1 GLLRSLAFESLDTAR
16 DVEQLRRVWT
26 QLDALDRRDAF
37 VAARASSRAA
47 GFGAGE
53 EARGWLRPF
62 WDRLAELGADERAV
76 LALALADATPG
87 LGVEWLPRLEA
98 AAQAYAREPAMG
110 FAVGMALAERQLWG
124 KARRL
129 LEDAAADTTLRASAR
144 RKAWLTLAR
153 IAAEEGDSERAA
165 RAYESAAILA

>member
-1 GLLRSLAFESLDTAR
+1 MRVLDVITVLAAGGVTGVLLERSRRAVGRRTPLVATRALALVVGGA
-16 DVEQLRRVWT
+16 
-26 QLDALDRRDAF
+26 ALPA
-37 VAARASSRAA
+37 AARLAA
-47 GFGAGE
+47 
-53 EARGWLRPF
+53 
-62 WDRLAELGADERAV
+62 LGADERAV

>member
-1 GLLRSLAFESLDTAR
+1 MRAIAPR
-16 DVEQLRRVWT
+16 
-26 QLDALDRRDAF
+26 LDAARCLDRRDAF

-87 LGVEWLPRLEA
+87 LGVEWLPRSK
-98 AAQAYAREPAMG
+98 RRRRPTPASRRMG

-129 LEDAAADTTLRASAR
+129 LEDAAAADTTLRASAR
-144 RKAWLTLAR
+144 RKPGSRWRASP
-153 IAAEEGDSERAA
+153 AEEGDSERAA